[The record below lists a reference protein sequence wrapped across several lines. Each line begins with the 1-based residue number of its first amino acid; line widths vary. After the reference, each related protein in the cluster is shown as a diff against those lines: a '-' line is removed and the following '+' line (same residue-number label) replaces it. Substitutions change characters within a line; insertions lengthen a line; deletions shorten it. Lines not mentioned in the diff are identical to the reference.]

1 MVLVVAEAAV
11 YGPGPASA
19 SGGNGSNGT
28 VILKYPTSYDIYVLP
43 YPSNPVSIIT
53 SEHPDGLHRVSQ
65 FRLGRSNSMNF
76 NWEKVFIREGII
88 KWEEKMVHLEE

>member
-1 MVLVVAEAAV
+1 MVLVVAEPAV

-19 SGGNGSNGT
+19 YGGTGSNGT

-65 FRLGRSNSMNF
+65 FRQGRSSSMNF
-76 NWEKVFIREGII
+76 NWVKSSYAKE
-88 KWEEKMVHLEE
+88 L